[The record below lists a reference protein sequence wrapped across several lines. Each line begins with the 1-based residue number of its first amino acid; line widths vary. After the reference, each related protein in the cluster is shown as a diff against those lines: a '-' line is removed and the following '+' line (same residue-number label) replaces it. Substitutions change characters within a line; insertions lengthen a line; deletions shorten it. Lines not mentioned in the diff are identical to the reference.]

1 MAGYVRYPRTNKKV
15 LALGL
20 RKDSEEEISM
30 RKQKGFSLIELLIVV
45 AIILIIAAIAIPS
58 LIRSRISANDSA
70 AVATLRTLITGE
82 VAYQTSYPNTG
93 YAGTLSQLGPPVGGC
108 PLAGG
113 TDANACEVDELLGC
127 PAGMGPCTKGGYQY
141 FANNGAGAPGTGPG
155 AAPPAIPNANFTV
168 SGTPVQTT
176 TGSLNTCAFSDGV
189 VRTTK
194 SAQPIVNNPP
204 KLGAGEVAA
213 VCGVITNYGPA

>member
-1 MAGYVRYPRTNKKV
+1 
-15 LALGL
+15 
-20 RKDSEEEISM
+20 M

-70 AVATLRTLITGE
+70 AVATIRTLITGE

-93 YAGTLSQLGPPVGGC
+93 YAGTLAQLGPPVGGC
-108 PLAGG
+108 PIAGG
-113 TDANACEVDELLGC
+113 TDINACEVDELLGC
-127 PAGMGPCTKGGYQY
+127 AAMPCTKGGYKY

-155 AAPPAIPNANFTV
+155 AVPPAIPNANFAV
-168 SGTPVQTT
+168 SGTPLQTT
-176 TGSLNTCAFSDGV
+176 TGSMNVCAFSDGV

-194 SAQPIVNNPP
+194 NAQPIVNNPP
-204 KLGAGEVAA
+204 PLGAGETAA
-213 VCGVITNYGPA
+213 NCGLIAKYGPA